1 MIAIRRVARRE
12 PPMSR
17 NDFIKQLATELGYR
31 RVSSN
36 IRTHLSGH
44 LRAAVR
50 RDILQSYRGEV
61 ESWKTTITDF
71 TNDDL
76 RRALISVTR
85 RTTYD
90 RTDLM
95 RTIARTSASPVS
107 PPPSAPA

>member
-17 NDFIKQLATELGYR
+17 DDFIKQLATELGYR

-71 TNDDL
+71 TDDDL
-76 RRALISVTR
+76 RRTLISVTRR

-95 RTIARTSASPVS
+95 RTRHLGFGNSPLLSRTA
-107 PPPSAPA
+107 